1 MFVKIC
7 GITRPDDAR
16 MAVVHGAHAL
26 GFIFWPDSPRVV
38 SPDKAREIIAALP
51 RAVTTV
57 GVFVNQSLDYIRE
70 VAKKAGLA
78 AVQLHGDETP
88 QFAEQIALPVIKAI
102 AVSGAMPLLDQWPS
116 DVMMLV
122 DARDPFRRGGTGV
135 IADWGAAAELASRRR
150 TLLAGGLTPDN
161 VAGAIA
167 RVQPYGIDVSSGV
180 EKSPGIKDHD
190 KLAAFLAA
198 VRMAESR
205 TL

>member
-1 MFVKIC
+1 VFVKIC
-7 GITRPDDAR
+7 GITRGDDAQ
-16 MAVVHGAHAL
+16 MAVLHGAHAL

-38 SPDKAREIIAALP
+38 SPEKAREIIAGLP
-51 RAVTTV
+51 KRVTTV
-57 GVFVNQSLDYIRE
+57 GVFVNQRVEYIRE
-70 VAKKAGLA
+70 VANKAGLG

-88 QFAEQIALPVIKAI
+88 EFAAKMSLPVIKAI
-102 AVSGAMPLLDQWPS
+102 AVSGAVPVLDDWPT
-116 DVMMLV
+116 DVMILA
-122 DARDPFRRGGTGV
+122 DARDPLRRGGTGV
-135 IADWGAAAELASRRR
+135 IADWKAAAAVAGRRR
-150 TLLAGGLTPDN
+150 LLLAGGLTPEN
-161 VAGAIA
+161 VAGAVA